1 MLSLRRASIF
11 LIFVFFLS
19 CAKDENSETS
29 SIFYDIEVISENG
42 GSVDFSGGSFKSG
55 STITLTATPN
65 QGFIFSGWSN
75 GSTQNPLTIEV
86 NSDQTISAQFSKE
99 RFALKININ
108 GEGGVRE
115 EIINTGKNT
124 DYESGTTIRLTPI
137 PSENWSFY
145 RWNNQI
151 TDTTSIKEIEIT
163 AKDIR
168 LLAEKVLG
176 IEVMTENI
184 KF

>member
-1 MLSLRRASIF
+1 MLLLRRASIF
-11 LIFVFFLS
+11 ILFVFLLS
-19 CAKDENSETS
+19 CAKDENSETP
-29 SIFYDIEVISENG
+29 SIFYDVEVISENG

-75 GSTQNPLTIEV
+75 GSTQNPLTLEV
-86 NSDQTISAQFSKE
+86 NSNQTISAQFSKE

-108 GEGGVRE
+108 GEGEVRE

-137 PSENWSFY
+137 PSENWSCG
-145 RWNNQI
+145 
-151 TDTTSIKEIEIT
+151 
-163 AKDIR
+163 
-168 LLAEKVLG
+168 VLPL
-176 IEVMTENI
+176 
-184 KF
+184 